1 MKMMILGFFAIP
13 LALAISS
20 INNELSLQLS
30 FLFWVTIAIIC
41 SWSYLFF
48 ISIRSDILSPAI
60 TSKMAANIEKS
71 SKQKQDTRRMNQ
83 REREFVFGQIRR
95 KFQQNSVGQATSTL
109 IAQSGITCNN
119 DIETGSIDNSNPF
132 PFVSVV
138 VPARNEQNNI
148 ENCLLSLLSQNYPC
162 FEVIAID
169 DNSTD
174 ETLNIMRKLEAR
186 ISTEKEEARDTEKK
200 LKVITLAEK
209 PYDWA
214 GKTWASHHGYLH
226 SRGDILLFTDADS
239 HFRSTDTLRLAV
251 SYIQQEELDALTG
264 LPYLPVRDFWSK
276 IIEPLWNILI
286 VLGPSIPK
294 VNDPKSKQ
302 MLVMGSFFMIK
313 KYVYEGIGTYNA
325 VKDSLQEDTALGNRT
340 RQFGYKLKM
349 AKVDNL
355 VTALLSRNLSTL
367 WHGSIGR
374 NVIHATIENRW
385 SAVKNLIIMSLM
397 TLLPFLVFTFVG
409 LLCLREVTELGLFT
423 QSLSTSLK
431 QLSVIQEILLSSQP
445 LLSIVFSLSLV
456 SYLMVVGG
464 VAVKCVK
471 KYRQSPLFAFF
482 VPIASVFL
490 IIAFLYHILPIIQS
504 GSGTIQWRERFYT
517 VNKNGVLQSQTR
529 AHPG

>member
-1 MKMMILGFFAIP
+1 LNIFLFLVGPEGSGRKSFKKHIILISNSAVEGNKVALMKMMILGFFAIS

-109 IAQSGITCNN
+109 IAQIGIICNN

-148 ENCLLSLLSQNYPC
+148 ENCLLSLLSHNYPC

-209 PYDWA
+209 PYRWA
-214 GKTWASHHGYLH
+214 GKT
-226 SRGDILLFTDADS
+226 
-239 HFRSTDTLRLAV
+239 
-251 SYIQQEELDALTG
+251 
-264 LPYLPVRDFWSK
+264 
-276 IIEPLWNILI
+276 
-286 VLGPSIPK
+286 
-294 VNDPKSKQ
+294 
-302 MLVMGSFFMIK
+302 
-313 KYVYEGIGTYNA
+313 
-325 VKDSLQEDTALGNRT
+325 
-340 RQFGYKLKM
+340 
-349 AKVDNL
+349 
-355 VTALLSRNLSTL
+355 
-367 WHGSIGR
+367 
-374 NVIHATIENRW
+374 
-385 SAVKNLIIMSLM
+385 
-397 TLLPFLVFTFVG
+397 
-409 LLCLREVTELGLFT
+409 
-423 QSLSTSLK
+423 
-431 QLSVIQEILLSSQP
+431 
-445 LLSIVFSLSLV
+445 
-456 SYLMVVGG
+456 
-464 VAVKCVK
+464 
-471 KYRQSPLFAFF
+471 
-482 VPIASVFL
+482 
-490 IIAFLYHILPIIQS
+490 
-504 GSGTIQWRERFYT
+504 
-517 VNKNGVLQSQTR
+517 
-529 AHPG
+529 